1 MKFDPRKLRNSS
13 TSATATLL
21 QSMANSI
28 AHQRSYLRDKERLHP
43 LSDQEQTWLIELD
56 HNENELMTQARTLNL
71 LLD

>member
-1 MKFDPRKLRNSS
+1 
-13 TSATATLL
+13 
-21 QSMANSI
+21 MANSI